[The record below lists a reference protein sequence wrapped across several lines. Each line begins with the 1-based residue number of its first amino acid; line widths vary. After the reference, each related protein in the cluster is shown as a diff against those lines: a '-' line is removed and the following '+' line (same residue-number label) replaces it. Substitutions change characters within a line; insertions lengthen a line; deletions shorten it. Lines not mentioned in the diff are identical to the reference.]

1 MRFWRAIFKLRLSP
15 VHALKMKIL
24 HCRGCLRSA
33 MLPAPIPICRNMTFQ
48 HQPRHSVCHLRA
60 HGITYMEDRACKKQK
75 GVQNTH
81 THTQTRAQDICS
93 AFTLADLI
101 LPKYAQQ
108 KKTRPGADPRARCYS
123 TSFALKQGGGTFPHI
138 DLHAVTQARKPP
150 PTLTLTHT
158 HICADTHTHSHTHT
172 SIPAFTMTPC
182 WQTRSLRKRMKAAHI
197 QEDCMFCN
205 WPIDF

>member
-1 MRFWRAIFKLRLSP
+1 MFTDAFSEFLVSRSALRKDSLFLKEDLEGASMRFWRAIFKLRLSP

-24 HCRGCLRSA
+24 QCRGCLRSA

-60 HGITYMEDRACKKQK
+60 HGITYMEDRAWKKQK

-108 KKTRPGADPRARCYS
+108 KKNATWCRPARPMLQH
-123 TSFALKQGGGTFPHI
+123 FIRP
-138 DLHAVTQARKPP
+138 
-150 PTLTLTHT
+150 
-158 HICADTHTHSHTHT
+158 
-172 SIPAFTMTPC
+172 
-182 WQTRSLRKRMKAAHI
+182 QTRRRHVSTH
-197 QEDCMFCN
+197 
-205 WPIDF
+205 